1 MNTSTLPRIIGILG
15 RSRSGK
21 DTIANII
28 KDKYQEYEICRF
40 AQPIKN
46 ALKEIY
52 GFTFDQ
58 LENDFKESI
67 DQRYGIT
74 PREAMQEMTSFYLT
88 KHGPSFFSDKVFS
101 LVSDN
106 LSTNVIIPDVR
117 YSHDI
122 VQIRKRGGIIIKV
135 IRPEVSI
142 KHTVENHI
150 GDLES
155 DYTIINDADIIHLEN
170 KVYDIL
176 TKLIETNKTR
186 CF

>member
-1 MNTSTLPRIIGILG
+1 MSLPKIIGILG

-28 KDKYQEYEICRF
+28 KDKYPEYEICRF

-52 GFTFDQ
+52 GFTYDQ
-58 LENDFKESI
+58 LESDCKESI
-67 DQRYGIT
+67 DSRYGIT
-74 PREAMQEMTSFYLT
+74 PREAMQEMTTYYLT

-101 LVSDN
+101 LVDN
-106 LSTNVIIPDVR
+106 NIFTNIIIPDVR

-122 VQIRKRGGIIIKV
+122 VQIRKRGGIVIKV
-135 IRPEVSI
+135 TRPDLSM

-150 GDLES
+150 GDLDGDYNILNDS
-155 DYTIINDADIIHLEN
+155 DIISLEQKIYTIITELN
-170 KVYDIL
+170 
-176 TKLIETNKTR
+176 
-186 CF
+186 

>member
-1 MNTSTLPRIIGILG
+1 MPLPRIIGILG

-28 KDKYQEYEICRF
+28 KEHYPEYEICRF

-52 GFTFDQ
+52 GFTYDQ
-58 LENDFKESI
+58 LENDYKESI
-67 DQRYGIT
+67 DSRYGLT
-74 PREAMQEMTSFYLT
+74 PREAMQEMTAFYLT

-101 LVSDN
+101 LVDN
-106 LSTNVIIPDVR
+106 KCFTNIIVPDVR

-122 VQIRKRGGIIIKV
+122 VQIRKRGGIVIKV
-135 IRPEVSI
+135 IRPELII

-150 GDLES
+150 GDLEG
-155 DYTIINDADIIHLEN
+155 DYTIINNTDIINLEK
-170 KVYDIL
+170 KVFSIINSL
-176 TKLIETNKTR
+176 Q
-186 CF
+186 